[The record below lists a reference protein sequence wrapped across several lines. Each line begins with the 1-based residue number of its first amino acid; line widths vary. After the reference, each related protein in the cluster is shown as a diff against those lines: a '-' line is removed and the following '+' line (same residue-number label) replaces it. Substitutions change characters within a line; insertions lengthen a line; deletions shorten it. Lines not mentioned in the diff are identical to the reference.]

1 MRHLGSDIDQA
12 VVTHYS
18 GGQLD
23 PGPDRATIGL
33 LQGTIIVETI
43 VRKHLVDRQRVEV
56 WPSYEADLRNRS
68 HHMVGSGGTGDPR
81 TKPKRPAGR

>member
-1 MRHLGSDIDQA
+1 MTLFEGR
-12 VVTHYS
+12 
-18 GGQLD
+18 QLD

-33 LQGTIIVETI
+33 LQGAIIVETI